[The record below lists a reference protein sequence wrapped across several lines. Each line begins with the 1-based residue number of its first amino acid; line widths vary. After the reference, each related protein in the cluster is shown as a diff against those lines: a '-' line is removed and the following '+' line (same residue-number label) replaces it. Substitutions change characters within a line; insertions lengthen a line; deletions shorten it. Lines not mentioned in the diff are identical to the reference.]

1 MRFRRRFEKVISQKF
16 FYFFFFFWGRKKGTA
31 GNKKHPQAR
40 KESKAPRPAPRLP
53 RFMNEST
60 LCLGTANFLDARGQ
74 GGGEILEL

>member
-1 MRFRRRFEKVISQKF
+1 MRFRRRFEKVISQI
-16 FYFFFFFWGRKKGTA
+16 FFFFFWGRKGGRQGIKSTP
-31 GNKKHPQAR
+31 KAR